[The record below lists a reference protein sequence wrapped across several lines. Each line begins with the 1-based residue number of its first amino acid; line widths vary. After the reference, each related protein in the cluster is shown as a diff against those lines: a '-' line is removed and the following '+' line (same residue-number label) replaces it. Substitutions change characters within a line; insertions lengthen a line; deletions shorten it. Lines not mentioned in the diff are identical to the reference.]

1 MKLETVFKKLS
12 FGALANLN
20 LSQEQVGVIDEER
33 RPMVIH
39 YINEALTKIYSRFQ
53 LLQKDVIIEMYQG
66 ITFYHLKKKFAE
78 SQYNP
83 DEVRYPYIKDLVDE
97 PFLEDV
103 IKIMGVYDSLGY
115 QLPLNDAEH
124 TQSVFTPQPNV
135 LQVPLPRPGI
145 ALAVMYQALH
155 PQIDDDCNGV
165 DGLSQEIEMPVV
177 LEGAFFAYIGH
188 LAYSAMNT
196 EVSLQKSQEQLALY
210 EAACQDAVDND
221 LVSTSIS
228 TTNTRFIKRGWV

>member
-12 FGALANLN
+12 FGALANL
-20 LSQEQVGVIDEER
+20 SFSEEQSGVIDEQR
-33 RPMVIH
+33 RPMVVH
-39 YINEALTKIYSRFQ
+39 YINEALTKIYSRFP
-53 LLQKDVIIEMYQG
+53 LLQKDVLVEMYQH

-78 SQYNP
+78 SQWNP

-103 IKIMGVYDSLGY
+103 IKIMGVWDSLGY

-135 LQVPLPRPGI
+135 LQVPLPRAGI
-145 ALAVMYQALH
+145 ALSVLYQALH
-155 PQIDDDCNGV
+155 PQITEDDLEQD
-165 DGLSQEIEMPVV
+165 IEMPVV
-177 LEGAFFAYIGH
+177 LEGAFFSYIGH